1 MRIRHAVVGVAITGL
16 VLAVA
21 GCGSGDGEAAEGPG
35 IAVAAET
42 KQVPDRV
49 TVHRPGL
56 IDTSI
61 SPPFDVPAWPGP
73 HPPSE
78 FLEPNPPSGE
88 SGEIAGNRAA
98 TTYAA
103 SLDNPPDALWNVGGT
118 VQCWLSSRFPEGLPS
133 RSPL

>member
-61 SPPFDVPAWPGP
+61 SPFDVPEWPGP
-73 HPPSE
+73 HPSE

-88 SGEIAGNRAA
+88 SGEIAGDQAA
-98 TTYAA
+98 ATYAA
-103 SLDNPPDALWNVGGT
+103 SLDNPDALWNVGGT
-118 VQCWLSSRFPEGLPS
+118 VQWLVVDPFREGLPPK
-133 RSPL
+133 SPH

>member
-61 SPPFDVPAWPGP
+61 SPFDVPAWPGP
-73 HPPSE
+73 HPSE

-88 SGEIAGNRAA
+88 SGEIAGDQAA
-98 TTYAA
+98 ATYAA
-103 SLDNPPDALWNVGGT
+103 SLDNPDALWNVGGT
-118 VQCWLSSRFPEGLPS
+118 VEWLVVEPIP
-133 RSPL
+133 

>member
-1 MRIRHAVVGVAITGL
+1 VGVAITGL

-61 SPPFDVPAWPGP
+61 SPFDVPAWPGP
-73 HPPSE
+73 HPSE

-103 SLDNPPDALWNVGGT
+103 SLDNPDALWNVGGT
-118 VQCWLSSRFPEGLPS
+118 VQWLVVEPFP
-133 RSPL
+133 